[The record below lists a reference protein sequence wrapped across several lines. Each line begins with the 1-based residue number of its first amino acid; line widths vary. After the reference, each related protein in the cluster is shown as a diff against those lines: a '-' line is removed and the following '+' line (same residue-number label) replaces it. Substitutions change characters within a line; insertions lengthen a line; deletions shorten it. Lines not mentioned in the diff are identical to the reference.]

1 MCALVTGVQTVAL
14 PIFTGTNIRGAEPAG
29 NEVLV
34 IDAEEIQAS
43 GKATIGDFLREL
55 PANFAGGVGMSDN
68 IQGQDSSV
76 AGSNMTGGQGV
87 NLRGLGALS
96 TLVLVNGRRVAAAGQ
111 YGDFV
116 DRSEEHTSELQSLMR
131 TSSAVFCLKKK
142 KRYN

>member
-87 NLRGLGALS
+87 NLRGLGA
-96 TLVLVNGRRVAAAGQ
+96 
-111 YGDFV
+111 
-116 DRSEEHTSELQSLMR
+116 RSEENTSELQSLLR
-131 TSSAVFCLKKK
+131 TSYAVFCLKKTK
-142 KRYN
+142 Q

>member
-1 MCALVTGVQTVAL
+1 MSGGQYARQPQAEPEAVRTGDTVVA
-14 PIFTGTNIRGAEPAG
+14 TVTNIRGAEPAG

-34 IDAEEIQAS
+34 IDAEEIQAR

-55 PANFAGGVGMSDN
+55 PSNFAGGVGMSDN

-96 TLVLVNGRRVAAAGQ
+96 TLVLVNGRRVAAENGRASCRERVCQ
-111 YGDFV
+111 
-116 DRSEEHTSELQSLMR
+116 
-131 TSSAVFCLKKK
+131 
-142 KRYN
+142 